1 MASFQVTCH
10 TPDEMNAER
19 RIRGLGG
26 QGWWFPTDS
35 IIQMIENRQ
44 HEFWISLGQER
55 VELAVGRHGIGGRTY
70 LTTAAGEFP
79 PKQLLDLPV
88 CSIGEGSERTSDK
101 GRWAPVR

>member
-1 MASFQVTCH
+1 MASFQVSCH

-35 IIQMIENRQ
+35 IIQMIESAQ
-44 HEFWISLGQER
+44 HEFWITLGQEQ
-55 VELAVGRHGIGGRTY
+55 VGLAVGRHGVGGRKY
-70 LTTAAGEFP
+70 LTTQGGDFP
-79 PKQLLDLPV
+79 PRRLLGLPI
-88 CSIGEGSERTSDK
+88 CAIGEGAGRTSDK